1 MTQTALASATD
12 LHRLLDDLVER
23 VPTADLSVLLSPDG
37 LPLATSQ
44 AVTTESGDFV
54 AAAAAALHALAVAAG
69 RQLHGGTALRTIVEM
84 EHMLLAVE
92 PAGGG
97 ALLAVTCSA
106 ATDPEA
112 VSGPIADTADRA
124 ARALAGTGLTP
135 GGIR

>member
-1 MTQTALASATD
+1 
-12 LHRLLDDLVER
+12 
-23 VPTADLSVLLSPDG
+23 
-37 LPLATSQ
+37 
-44 AVTTESGDFV
+44 
-54 AAAAAALHALAVAAG
+54 
-69 RQLHGGTALRTIVEM
+69 
-84 EHMLLAVE
+84 MLLAVE